1 MSTILKIAISNINS
15 IWWMRT
21 KMMNIVVFT
30 QKLRWYQIR
39 VTGNN
44 RENKK
49 GTLKRDFFKLAP
61 IKCCLN
67 KNGIFLLFIHNE
79 WDLWLKYYFIHCKT
93 KQSWIC
99 MYIYSQMVKQK
110 PWHCTSPSILKA
122 VENNRAKFC
131 LQGVRLDKVV
141 CYEEH
146 SYNLPDL

>member
-1 MSTILKIAISNINS
+1 
-15 IWWMRT
+15 
-21 KMMNIVVFT
+21 MMNIVVFT

-39 VTGNN
+39 ITGNN

-122 VENNRAKFC
+122 VENNQAETLIYISNGNKPKLEKFSI
-131 LQGVRLDKVV
+131 LKYYYILNTLYYQTVLLWRHLV
-141 CYEEH
+141 
-146 SYNLPDL
+146 